1 MLNVNQILVSTIG
14 LAVLGVGLM
23 GCGQR
28 GPLYLPTDPAAAN
41 RATLPQVLLPIPTR
55 QETTVIVPDAQ
66 QPSGQPAT
74 DSPASGS
81 GTNNNTNNNSNP
93 TGTAR

>member
-1 MLNVNQILVSTIG
+1 MSNVSQILVSAIG
-14 LAVLGVGLM
+14 LAALGVGLA

-55 QETTVIVPDAQ
+55 GETSTVY
-66 QPSGQPAT
+66 PSQGEPPTSNDKTPANG
-74 DSPASGS
+74 SSGN
-81 GTNNNTNNNSNP
+81 TNNNTNP
-93 TGTAR
+93 TGAAR